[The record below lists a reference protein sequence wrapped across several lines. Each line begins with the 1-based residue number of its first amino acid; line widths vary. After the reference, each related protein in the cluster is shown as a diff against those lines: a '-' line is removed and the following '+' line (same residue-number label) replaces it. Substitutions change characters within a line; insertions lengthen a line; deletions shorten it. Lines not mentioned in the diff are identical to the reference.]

1 LSRLYDV
8 LETGKLNLDDLA
20 PRIRE
25 LKTRQDSLSEAR
37 VQTEAD
43 MVVQGVQHVDCEM
56 VKSYAQDLRGLLE
69 ESDFAESKTFL
80 RSFIK
85 KIVIDG
91 EKATIYYNLPM
102 PPDRKKKE
110 QIGVLPIVTLGGPKM
125 ILPH

>member
-1 LSRLYDV
+1 MSKLYDV

-56 VKSYAQDLRGLLE
+56 VKAYAQDLRGLLRGDK
-69 ESDFAESKTFL
+69 SLDF
-80 RSFIK
+80 
-85 KIVIDG
+85 
-91 EKATIYYNLPM
+91 
-102 PPDRKKKE
+102 
-110 QIGVLPIVTLGGPKM
+110 
-125 ILPH
+125 